1 MFHGNNLRQV
11 VGFAQYDSGSIWPA
25 VVGGV
30 VGGVVVLSIFIFLV
44 FVCVG
49 HRNYKAQIRNTEME
63 MENLM
68 QHSRREVMTGMQSIL
83 RFIRQFMCA
92 FHHSL
97 LTVNRV
103 GYSIQGIVIHNNVNS
118 EIHGPTCYQCL

>member
-1 MFHGNNLRQV
+1 MGQ
-11 VGFAQYDSGSIWPA
+11 AQYDSGSIWPA

-30 VGGVVVLSIFIFLV
+30 VGGVVVLSIVIFLA

-68 QHSRREVMTGMQSIL
+68 QHSRREVMTGMQSIS
-83 RFIRQFMCA
+83 RHIR
-92 FHHSL
+92 
-97 LTVNRV
+97 
-103 GYSIQGIVIHNNVNS
+103 
-118 EIHGPTCYQCL
+118 